1 MALTRN
7 VYDGVNMFTTCTT
20 LFHFHRISAEAA
32 KKAPMPL
39 SSDAIT
45 ALEQAL
51 EPAIESFIA
60 AAVAHSEKK
69 GNGEVGPK
77 DFEAVLKFYKAHK
90 AAM

>member
-1 MALTRN
+1 
-7 VYDGVNMFTTCTT
+7 MFTTCTT